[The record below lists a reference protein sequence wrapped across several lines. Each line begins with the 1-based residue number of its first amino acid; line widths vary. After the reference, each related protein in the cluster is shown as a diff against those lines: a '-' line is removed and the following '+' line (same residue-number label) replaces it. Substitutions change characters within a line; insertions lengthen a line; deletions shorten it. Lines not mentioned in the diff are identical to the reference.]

1 MRKDHCFIFL
11 KLQKKCNECF
21 FIEFFLI
28 NLVNVSIMRKNSI
41 DTIFALSTFY
51 GPSAIAIIRIS
62 GPGSLKIAKKLCKI
76 KILKARFA
84 HLLNIYDLQSNL
96 IDKALVIYFKSPI
109 GIHEKTFHFSV

>member
-1 MRKDHCFIFL
+1 
-11 KLQKKCNECF
+11 
-21 FIEFFLI
+21 
-28 NLVNVSIMRKNSI
+28 MRKNSI

-109 GIHEKTFHFSV
+109 GMGLIGKNKGDLVEIKTPAGVKNFEIKDVKYI